1 MNENKQEPGGEPQ
14 ATMRAIHYDATGG
27 PEVLY
32 LAETPRPT
40 PINTEVLVRVHT
52 AGVNPV
58 DAKTRAGNAPGPTVG
73 PPFTLGWDLSGIV
86 EKVGFGVTRFRPGDE
101 VYGMP
106 RFPRPAGA
114 YAEYVTAPSRHLA
127 GKPAALS
134 HREAGALPLAGL
146 TAWQILVDTA
156 KVRPGQRVL
165 VHAAAGG
172 VGHLAVQIAKI
183 HGAHVIGTARAA
195 QHGFLRDLGA
205 DELIDYTT
213 TRFEEAVGDLDL
225 VVDLVGGET
234 STRSLRVL
242 RRGGLLIP
250 VPRGGAGLSEQAADL
265 GLRVEYFMVE
275 PDYCGLERLAELVDA
290 GRLRIVVNT
299 VLPLDRAAEAH
310 RRIESGHSPG
320 KMVLTVR
327 E

>member
-1 MNENKQEPGGEPQ
+1 MSENKHEPGGEPH
-14 ATMRAIHYDATGG
+14 ATMRAILYDTTGG

-40 PINTEVLVRVHT
+40 PIPTEVLVRVHT

-58 DAKTRAGNAPGPTVG
+58 DAKTRAGNAPGPMVG
-73 PPFTLGWDLSGIV
+73 PPFMAGWDLSGIV

-106 RFPRPAGA
+106 RFPRPAGT
-114 YAEYVTAPSRHLA
+114 YAEYVAAPSRQLA
-127 GKPAALS
+127 GKPATLS
-134 HREAGALPLAGL
+134 HQEAGALPLAGL

-156 KVRPGQRVL
+156 KAGPGQRVL

-172 VGHLAVQIAKI
+172 VGHLAVQIAKLR
-183 HGAHVIGTARAA
+183 GAHVIGTARAA
-195 QHGFLRDLGA
+195 QHDFLHDLGA
-205 DELIDYTT
+205 DEVIDYTT
-213 TRFEEAVGDLDL
+213 ARFEEVTGDLDV

-242 RRGGLLIP
+242 RTGGLLVP
-250 VPRGGAGLSEQAADL
+250 VPRGDATLVEEAAVR
-265 GLRVEYFMVE
+265 GIRVERFMVE
-275 PDYCGLERLAELVDA
+275 PDYHGLERLAELVDA

-299 VLPLDRAAEAH
+299 VLPLDQAAEAH

-320 KMVLTVR
+320 KMVLTLR